1 MKYPFIIIALVGIIL
16 SFIVETSGVF
26 HFVEM
31 KVLDIR
37 YNLRSDLFHQEERSE
52 QIVIIGIDD
61 DSISEIKEPFIL
73 WDTFFA
79 EIIEILG
86 KHQAKIIGLDLI
98 WTKQIDDFV
107 TRPAK
112 QRNALRRSLLIA
124 KNKYHSDIFMA
135 IGATSRKI
143 KHSDILEIDSYLPMK
158 QFGAIVGR
166 DGFGVVNT
174 LPDADNY
181 IRRVKL
187 FYQSDSTDK
196 QALPGFSNIIASS
209 YLAAKKNINTSQTPL
224 LINYQLNK
232 QFKVLPFNEVLHEAR
247 VQNSTY
253 FKENFANKIVLLG
266 VTNVSGDIVPSPVSQ
281 ETPGVVIHAHAIDM
295 LINNNLLRKI
305 ETRYIVMIIVL
316 LAFLVVY
323 FASKNSIK
331 KSLIVTLSILL
342 LYSVFNLTLFYF
354 NIFMP
359 FVAPVLLI
367 LWSFSVSYLYRF
379 VTEERSSHRLAKFFR
394 SYVNEQV
401 VKEILSS
408 NKPLALEGK
417 REKICILF
425 ADIRNFTSYSEN
437 LPPEEVVKVLNE
449 YFSAMTQVIL
459 DNNGTVDK
467 FIGDGLMA
475 FFGAPLYIENPTL
488 AAVKSAIQ
496 MRQQLKK
503 LNEKWQIEGRAQL
516 DNGIGLHTGYAL
528 VGNIGS
534 DKKMDYTAIGDSVN
548 TASRVEGVTKILNAP
563 ILITQ
568 AAWEK
573 VKSSVVCEAKGEVAL
588 KGRAD
593 IFVYE
598 VKSIEETTNEATNK
612 TIKKS

>member
-16 SFIVETSGVF
+16 SFMVESSGVF

-31 KVLDIR
+31 KALDIR
-37 YNLRSDLFHQEERSE
+37 YKLRSDLLREEERSE

-79 EIIEILG
+79 EIIEMLG
-86 KHQAKIIGLDLI
+86 KYQAKIIGLDLI

-124 KNKYHSDIFMA
+124 KNKYHSDIVMA
-135 IGATSRKI
+135 IGATARKTE
-143 KHSDILEIDSYLPMK
+143 HFDTLETDSYLPMK

-166 DGFGVVNT
+166 DAFGVVNT
-174 LPDADNY
+174 ISDADNY

-187 FYQSDSTDK
+187 FYQSDNMDK

-209 YLAAKKNINTSQTPL
+209 YLAAKQNINTSQTPL

-232 QFKVLPFNEVLHEAR
+232 HFDVLPFNEVLHEAR
-247 VQNSTY
+247 VNNSTY
-253 FKENFANKIVLLG
+253 FNEHFANKVVLLG
-266 VTNVSGDIVPSPVSQ
+266 MTNVSGDIVPSPVSQ
-281 ETPGVVIHAHAIDM
+281 ETPGIVIHAYAIDM
-295 LINNNLLRKI
+295 LINNNLLHKI
-305 ETRYIVMIIVL
+305 ETHYIVIIMVL

-331 KSLIVTLSILL
+331 KALIITLSVLL
-342 LYSVFNLTLFYF
+342 LYSVFNLAIFNF

-359 FVAPVLLI
+359 FVSPLLLI
-367 LWSFSVSYLYRF
+367 LWGFSVSYLYRF

-425 ADIRNFTSYSEN
+425 ADIRNFTSYSEK

-496 MRQQLKK
+496 MRQQIKK
-503 LNEKWQIEGRAQL
+503 LNEKWQLEGRVQL

-548 TASRVEGVTKILNAP
+548 TAFRVEGVTKILNAP
-563 ILITQ
+563 ILITR
-568 AAWEK
+568 AAWEE
-573 VKSSVVCEAKGEVAL
+573 VKSSVVCEEKGEVAL
-588 KGRAD
+588 KGRAG

-598 VKSIEETTNEATNK
+598 VKGL
-612 TIKKS
+612 KKAIIAK